1 MLIFFCL
8 LLLVLLFIGDIAML
22 IKGIEDWKNK
32 IDSKEGLKRNKW
44 MMAFYIITPLLV
56 ILLLYVWKLF
66 LFG

>member
-1 MLIFFCL
+1 
-8 LLLVLLFIGDIAML
+8 ML